1 MSGIQMAL
9 LGARS
14 SGSTSS
20 YVTRTSGTTAN
31 LQLVRY
37 INSLF
42 VAPGDNGT
50 TVITS
55 TDGITWSLVSATLPS
70 GQPLDMAYGAGVYVM
85 VDVNGIYSSPDL
97 VTWTQRLA
105 NSSFGGFVESVAR
118 NSSVF
123 AVGTNTSAIYTS
135 SDGITWTARSS
146 ASGITSSGRGMFT
159 NGTLLVNIAESNTII
174 QTSSDGITWTA
185 RFTSGGN
192 LGDSGAWTGTTF
204 VIPGNSASDTVVS
217 TDGVTWSAGGGTGSN
232 NFSIRG
238 TAAGA
243 NTKVLTLGSAAGT
256 SYGSTD
262 TGASWTSYPL
272 PAGAAPA
279 GVAYGAG
286 LFVAAGLTG
295 GIWTLAL

>member
-20 YVTRTSGTTAN
+20 YVTRTSGTTTG
-31 LQLVRY
+31 LLFVRY

-42 VAPGDNGT
+42 VAPGGNGT
-50 TVITS
+50 DIITS
-55 TDGITWSLVSATLPS
+55 TDGITWSLVSTTMPS
-70 GQPLDMAYGAGVYVM
+70 SPLDMAFGAGVYVM
-85 VDVNGIYSSPDL
+85 SSFNGIYSSPDL
-97 VTWTQRLA
+97 VTWTLRLA
-105 NSSFGGFVESVAR
+105 NSSFGGFVGSVAR

-146 ASGITSSGRGMFT
+146 ASGITNSERGMFT
-159 NGTLLVNIAESNTII
+159 NGTLFVNIAESNSII

-185 RFTSGGN
+185 RFTSGGL

-232 NFSIRG
+232 NFKIAG

-243 NTKVLTLGSAAGT
+243 NTKVLTLGSTAGT
-256 SYGSTD
+256 SYGSTN

-272 PAGAAPA
+272 PAGASPS
-279 GVAYGAG
+279 GVAYGVG
-286 LFVAAGLTG
+286 LFVAAGDTG

>member
-1 MSGIQMAL
+1 ML
-9 LGARS
+9 F
-14 SGSTSS
+14 
-20 YVTRTSGTTAN
+20 
-31 LQLVRY
+31 VRY

-42 VAPGDNGT
+42 VAPGGNGI
-50 TVITS
+50 VIVTS
-55 TDGITWSLVSATLPS
+55 TDGITWSSVSTAMPS
-70 GQPLDMAYGAGVYVM
+70 PPLDMAFGAGVYVM
-85 VDVNGIYSSPDL
+85 AANDGIYSSPDL

-123 AVGTNTSAIYTS
+123 AVGTNTSSIYTS

-146 ASGITSSGRGMFT
+146 ASGITNSGRGMFT
-159 NGTLLVNIAESNTII
+159 DGTLLVNIAESNTII

-185 RFTSGGN
+185 RFTSGGV
-192 LGDSGAWTGTTF
+192 LGDGGAWTGTTF
-204 VIPGNSASDTVVS
+204 VIPGVTASDTVVS
-217 TDGVTWSAGGGTGSN
+217 TNGTSWSAGGGTGSN
-232 NFSIRG
+232 NYNIAG

>member
-14 SGSTSS
+14 AGSTSS
-20 YVTRTSGTTAN
+20 YVTRTSGTTAG
-31 LQLVRY
+31 LLFVRY

-42 VAPGDNGT
+42 VAPGGNGI
-50 TVITS
+50 VIVTS
-55 TDGITWSLVSATLPS
+55 TDGITWSSVSTAMPS
-70 GQPLDMAYGAGVYVM
+70 PPLDMAFGAGVYVM
-85 VDVNGIYSSPDL
+85 AANDGIYSSPDL

-123 AVGTNTSAIYTS
+123 AVGTNTSSIYTS

-146 ASGITSSGRGMFT
+146 ASGITNSGRGMFT
-159 NGTLLVNIAESNTII
+159 DGTLLVNIAESNTII

-185 RFTSGGN
+185 RFTSGGV

-204 VIPGNSASDTVVS
+204 VIPGVTASDTVVS
-217 TDGVTWSAGGGTGSN
+217 TNGTSWSAGGGTGSN
-232 NFSIRG
+232 NYNIAG

-243 NTKVLTLGSAAGT
+243 NTKVLTLGTTASS

-286 LFVAAGLTG
+286 LFVAAGGTG